1 MLIASISGIRG
12 TLGQKIGN
20 DLTMTDVRLFVESF
34 ARILKNKN
42 GSTKIVVGRDARE
55 SGKWIK
61 KITVNVLIENG
72 IDVIDL
78 DLATTPTIEMAVT
91 KEKARGGIIISA
103 SHNPIEWNGLKFLNA
118 KGEIVNEKEGKRVL
132 DGYKVPKENK
142 GSKKKGKVV
151 TRKNPEDFH
160 IKEILNLKLVD
171 QKNIKKKNLVVVVD
185 GINSVGGVVI
195 PKLLKKLGVKKVIE
209 INCKPTGKFA
219 HIPEP
224 LPQNLTMLSSAVRK
238 YGADLGIAVDPDV
251 DRLVFV
257 DEIGECFGEE
267 YTLVAIADYVLSN
280 KKGNTVSNLSSSRA
294 LRDVTLIHGGKYFAS
309 PVGLMHV
316 ISEMKKSKAVFGGE
330 GNGGVVYPALHY
342 GRDALVGI
350 ALFLSHFARMNMS
363 VSELRSAYP
372 KYEMAKEKI
381 ELSNGKTP
389 DKVLEKIG
397 KLKQSGTI
405 DRRDGIKIDFQDSWV
420 HLRKSNTE
428 PIIRIYT
435 EAGTKEEAME
445 LALEWKQK
453 INSLL

>member
-12 TLGQKIGN
+12 TLGQKVGN
-20 DLTMTDVRLFVESF
+20 DLTETDVRLFVESF
-34 ARILKNKN
+34 ARLVKSKS
-42 GSTKIVVGRDARE
+42 GSTKVVVGRDARE

-61 KITVNVLIENG
+61 KITISVLIEND
-72 IDVIDL
+72 IDVVDL

-91 KEKARGGIIISA
+91 REHARGGVIISA
-103 SHNPIEWNGLKFLNA
+103 SHNPIEWNGLKFLNS
-118 KGEIVNEKEGKRVL
+118 KGEIVNEKEGRRLL
-132 DGYKVPKENK
+132 DGYKVAKKIILP
-142 GSKKKGKVV
+142 KKKGKIVV
-151 TRKNPEDFH
+151 RKNPEDFH
-160 IKEILNLKLVD
+160 INEILRLELINKN
-171 QKNIKKKNLVVVVD
+171 NIKKNEFVIVVD
-185 GINSVGGVVI
+185 GINSVGGIVI

-209 INCKPTGKFA
+209 INCKPTGRFA
-219 HIPEP
+219 HTPEP
-224 LPQNLTMLSSAVRK
+224 LPQNLTMLSSAVKK

-257 DEIGECFGEE
+257 DETGECFGEE
-267 YTLVAIADYVLSN
+267 YTIVAIADYVLSH
-280 KKGNTVSNLSSSRA
+280 KKGSTVSNLSSSRA
-294 LRDVTLIHGGKYFAS
+294 LRDVTEIHGGKYFSS

-316 ISEMKKSKAVFGGE
+316 INEMKKKKAVFGGE

-342 GRDALVGI
+342 GRDALVGV
-350 ALFLSHFARMNMS
+350 ALFLSHLSRMSMS

-389 DKVLEKIG
+389 DKVLEKIAKS
-397 KLKQSGTI
+397 KLAGTL
-405 DRRDGIKIDFQDSWV
+405 DRRDGVKIDFQNSWV

-428 PIIRIYT
+428 PIVRIYT
-435 EAGTKEEAME
+435 EAGTKEGAMK

>member
-12 TLGQKIGN
+12 TLGQKVGN
-20 DLTMTDVRLFVESF
+20 DLTETDVRLFVESF
-34 ARILKNKN
+34 ARLVKSKS
-42 GSTKIVVGRDARE
+42 GSTKVVVGRDARE

-61 KITVNVLIENG
+61 KITISVLIEND
-72 IDVIDL
+72 IDVVDL

-91 KEKARGGIIISA
+91 REHARGGVIISA

-132 DGYKVPKENK
+132 DRYKVPKK
-142 GSKKKGKVV
+142 SKPANKKGKVII
-151 TRKNPEDFH
+151 RKNPEDFH
-160 IKEILNLKLVD
+160 IKEILKLQLVD
-171 QKNIKKKNLVVVVD
+171 QKNIKRKNLVVVVD
-185 GINSVGGVVI
+185 GINSVGGIVI
-195 PKLLKKLGVKKVIE
+195 PKLLKKLGVKKVVE
-209 INCKPTGKFA
+209 INCKPTGRFA
-219 HIPEP
+219 HTPEP
-224 LPQNLTMLSSAVRK
+224 LPQNLTMLSSAVKK

-251 DRLVFV
+251 DRLVFM
-257 DEIGECFGEE
+257 DETGECFGEE
-267 YTLVAIADYVLSN
+267 YTLVAIGDYVLSF

-309 PVGLMHV
+309 PVGLIHV
-316 ISEMKKSKAVFGGE
+316 INEMKKKRAVFGGE

-342 GRDALVGI
+342 GRDALVGV
-350 ALFLSHFARMNMS
+350 ALFLSHLSRMNMS

-381 ELSNGKTP
+381 ELSNGISA
-389 DKVLEKIG
+389 DKVLERIAKS
-397 KLKQSGTI
+397 KLAGTI
-405 DRRDGIKIDFQDSWV
+405 DKRDGLKIDFTDSWV

-435 EAGTKEEAME
+435 EASTKEGAMK

-453 INSLL
+453 VNSLL